1 MRDPDCPCGLDS
13 LAAAAFVGVSVKA
26 ENLRSGR
33 RPRSLGDSVG
43 EAAMF
48 SLADMSSY
56 FFVDA
61 MVVDINLIANDCSQM
76 NQ

>member
-1 MRDPDCPCGLDS
+1 MRDPDCCCWGLDS
-13 LAAAAFVGVSVKA
+13 DVVAAARVGVSVAA

-33 RPRSLGDSVG
+33 RPRSRGDSVG
-43 EAAMF
+43 EAAIF

-61 MVVDINLIANDCSQM
+61 MVVDI
-76 NQ
+76 